1 MKDVLDLLA
10 WPYGHLRIRI
20 ENRSARSGYRCRRR
34 RSTRSTTTSVIGRIS
49 TVGDIFVSTTIEDAR
64 SSRLQH
70 RRLRTPARL
79 SLDPLRWGLI
89 PYFCADPKGGR
100 KPINAKCETVRTLPS
115 FRDAYRRRRCIVPV
129 DGFFEWKA
137 IKGQKAKQPYAIAMK
152 DGSPLGIGGLWENWK
167 DPNSGEWIRTCA
179 IITTDANELV
189 AEIHDRMPLI
199 IPSKDHARWLGDDPD
214 PADLMRPFLAEP
226 MRVWPISTRV
236 NKPENDD
243 PLIVE
248 RIELSAAV

>member
-1 MKDVLDLLA
+1 MRRPRSQLQPQLQMGEAPRSHQPRGFHYGKRIPGYYHPPNHNGQVRIWFRGDGQIVELKPDAACCCGALPSAHRERSVDLPA

-49 TVGDIFVSTTIEDAR
+49 TVGDIFVNTTIEDAR

-115 FRDAYRRRRCIVPV
+115 FRDAYRRRR
-129 DGFFEWKA
+129 
-137 IKGQKAKQPYAIAMK
+137 
-152 DGSPLGIGGLWENWK
+152 
-167 DPNSGEWIRTCA
+167 
-179 IITTDANELV
+179 
-189 AEIHDRMPLI
+189 
-199 IPSKDHARWLGDDPD
+199 
-214 PADLMRPFLAEP
+214 
-226 MRVWPISTRV
+226 
-236 NKPENDD
+236 
-243 PLIVE
+243 
-248 RIELSAAV
+248 